1 MMKSGHNTQAAAA
14 PAEDIGWRHFP
25 EFEKLLTSEA
35 PPALLAKIEK
45 TCRQL
50 NEVVQSG
57 STEDRERAEQAM
69 RAYGRSLDLLH
80 LLTEMRDKA
89 VQQGSK

>member
-1 MMKSGHNTQAAAA
+1 MKSAQNTHAAAA

-25 EFEKLLTSEA
+25 EFEKLLTAEA

-57 STEDRERAEQAM
+57 SRRTDCVLSTR
-69 RAYGRSLDLLH
+69 
-80 LLTEMRDKA
+80 
-89 VQQGSK
+89 